1 MHEMHNIRFVNK
13 SSFAPQ
19 RSLLKTASLTSTAPG
34 LISRTAFYAPPKM
47 KMQLLASQDQYT
59 HTEAARDRHRGFRDS
74 LYQKGLSPSRTPYS
88 VAS

>member
-1 MHEMHNIRFVNK
+1 
-13 SSFAPQ
+13 
-19 RSLLKTASLTSTAPG
+19 
-34 LISRTAFYAPPKM
+34 M

-59 HTEAARDRHRGFRDS
+59 HTEASRDRHRGFRDA